1 MRIAL
6 AQVCSTRDI
15 TANLQLI
22 RDRVAE
28 AAARGAHLVVFP
40 EATMRAFG
48 HNLDSIAEPLDG
60 PFATAVAEVAAD
72 HSLTVVAGMFTPGRP
87 RDGRPRVRNTLL
99 AAGPTGVVGYDKI
112 HLFDA
117 FGFAESDTVEAGT
130 DEIRITVDG
139 ITVGLTTCYDVRFPQ
154 LFINHARAGA
164 EAVVVATSW
173 GAGEGKQAQWE
184 ILTQARALDSTSWIL
199 ACAQADPAV
208 SGVEAKA
215 GAPTG
220 IGFSRVVSPAGEVV
234 AAAGAEPELLIVDID
249 PGAVA
254 AARRSIPVLANA
266 KLS

>member
-6 AQVCSTRDI
+6 AQVCTTKDVP
-15 TANLQLI
+15 ANLELV

-28 AAARGAHLVVFP
+28 AAARGARLVVFP

-60 PFATAVAEVAAD
+60 PFASAVSNLATAHGV
-72 HSLTVVAGMFTPGRP
+72 TVVVGMFTPGRP

-99 AAGPTGVVGYDKI
+99 AAGPDGVVGYDKI

-117 FGFAESDTVEAGT
+117 FGFTESDTVEAGA
-130 DEIRITVDG
+130 EEVRIDVDG
-139 ITVGLTTCYDVRFPQ
+139 VTVGLTTCYDVRFPQ
-154 LFINHARAGA
+154 LYINHARAGA
-164 EAVVVATSW
+164 EVIVVATSW

-199 ACAQADPAV
+199 AGAQADPAR

-220 IGFSRVVSPAGEVV
+220 IGFSRVVSPSGEVV
-234 AAAGAEPELLIVDID
+234 AAADAEPTLLVVDID
-249 PGAVA
+249 PSAVDM
-254 AARRSIPVLANA
+254 ARRSIPVLANA
-266 KLS
+266 RLS